1 MHPVFRT
8 ELSSDFPAGA
18 TFKPPKP
25 SEIDE
30 EGFGNFRDVVDL
42 RGTTVK
48 EARTYLAAHRRV
60 LEFLDALATNPD
72 DFEEYAQ
79 AFENSNAEDAG
90 LSGAAADQIYG
101 LIESQD
107 CDLGGLE
114 LGVGALAYALSA
126 GKMFPAASC
135 RSHVA
140 RSWAPY
146 PVVYFASIRP
156 RAELLRDL
164 IPENGSGCGF
174 DVDPDRPE
182 LLVVAAPS
190 LVDILDLAQSVV
202 DNVAKFRLLTTRT
215 NGTRSPVT
223 PYVQPSLLD
232 D

>member
-1 MHPVFRT
+1 MHPVFHT

-18 TFKPPKP
+18 TFKTPKP

-30 EGFGNFRDVVDL
+30 EGFGNFRDVIDL

-60 LEFLDALATNPD
+60 LEFLDAVVTDPD
-72 DFEEYAQ
+72 TFEEYAQ
-79 AFENSNAEDAG
+79 TFETGSAADAG
-90 LSGAAADQIYG
+90 LSGAAADQIDG

-126 GKMFPAASC
+126 GKLLPAASC

-146 PVVYFASIRP
+146 PVVYFASNRP

-164 IPENGSGCGF
+164 IRQNRCGF
-174 DVDPDRPE
+174 DADHDRPE
-182 LLVVAAPS
+182 LLLVAAPS
-190 LVDILDLAQSVV
+190 LVDMLDLAQSVL
-202 DNVAKFRLLTTRT
+202 DNVARFRLLTTRT
-215 NGTRSPVT
+215 NGTRSPVAA
-223 PYVQPSLLD
+223 YIQPSLLD

>member
-1 MHPVFRT
+1 MHPVFHP
-8 ELSSDFPAGA
+8 ELSSDLPAGA
-18 TFKPPKP
+18 TFKTPKP

-42 RGTTVK
+42 RGTKAK

-60 LEFLDALATNPD
+60 FEFIDALAAAPD
-72 DFEEYAQ
+72 EFEEYAG
-79 AFENSNAEDAG
+79 AFEVGSAADAG
-90 LSGAAADQIYG
+90 LSGRTADQIDD

-114 LGVGALAYALSA
+114 LGVGALAYAISA

-146 PVVYFASIRP
+146 PVVYFASNRP

-164 IPENGSGCGF
+164 IRHNGCGF
-174 DVDPDRPE
+174 DSDSDRPE
-182 LLVVAAPS
+182 LLLVAAPS
-190 LVDILDLAQSVV
+190 LVDILDVAQAVL

-215 NGTRSPVT
+215 NGTRSPVAAYT
-223 PYVQPSLLD
+223 QPSLLD